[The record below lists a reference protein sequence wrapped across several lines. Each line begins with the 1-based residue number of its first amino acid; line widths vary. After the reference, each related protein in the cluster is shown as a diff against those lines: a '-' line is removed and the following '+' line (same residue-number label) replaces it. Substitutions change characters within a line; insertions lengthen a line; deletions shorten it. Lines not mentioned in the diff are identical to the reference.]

1 MACNNNNIIYNCIVL
16 VNAKIIKLLA
26 SATHDNNIGGV
37 AVEDVIEWAR
47 QSCC

>member
-37 AVEDVIEWAR
+37 AVEDVIE
-47 QSCC
+47 